1 VGRYRLVQ
9 QIGEGGMGVV
19 HLALDPSGRAVA
31 LKLLRPHIALDRD
44 ARTRLA
50 REVDILGRVQD
61 PRVAP
66 VLDADLEG
74 DQPYVVT
81 RYVPGPSLDEV
92 VREHGPM
99 TGADLARLGRG
110 LAGALDAI
118 HAAGVI
124 HRDLKPANVLLL
136 DGDPVVIDFGIAHV
150 ADDVRI
156 TLTGLVMGT
165 PGYLSPE
172 VVEGAE
178 VTEATDWW
186 GWAATLA
193 FASSGA
199 PPFGRGPMDVVLSR
213 VARGEADLSG
223 VDPRLAPLLY
233 AALSPRPE
241 ERPDAAEVVEA
252 LERYAAGKPPTEVF
266 GAVPTARHTQVIDR
280 RPATVQEPRPVGP
293 LGLPPDVEPWGHQA
307 PVEPAG
313 WDAPAGWD
321 GQGDGEDASDW
332 QAAWQAGPGEPDP
345 RISRPQRSGTLVA
358 LLAAVVAG
366 VASWPVVTAGV
377 IVLWCWLARTA
388 DRSVTS
394 LVVRRHS
401 RGRRRS
407 DVPLAVVASPW
418 HLVVGALGTVV
429 GLLLPAMVAFSAVF
443 SAALATVAV
452 TGGPSEPNS
461 ALPIAVGALFG
472 ILVAWWGP
480 GGSGLRR
487 GTRSIVRGVTP
498 GPRSTRVAVALVLL
512 VAVGLG
518 VWSYLQLG
526 APQWWPWQAPS
537 GIWSGLAR

>member
-193 FASSGA
+193 FAASGA